1 MKLFK
6 HIYIFLS
13 ITVIY
18 SGCISEFDPPSQ
30 GYENLLV
37 VEAFL
42 TNDGEPFE
50 VTLSRSTPIDTIAF
64 IPESGANISLETELG
79 ESYDLFEYEEGRYQS
94 LANIDPQV
102 GQDYKLNIMTSN
114 GNAYESEF
122 VTMRN
127 TPEIDSVTFRYEEK
141 PTAGLQGM
149 QVYVTTHDPA
159 NSTWYYRWEWE
170 ETWIFYTPIAGTHI
184 YENGQ
189 FLYRNENINRCWKE
203 FSSSSIEISTSKNLT
218 EDVISNYPLLYV
230 TTETDR
236 LGSRYSL
243 NVKQFALSE
252 ASYNYWL
259 ELEKVTESLGTLFDP
274 QPSTVYSNIQNIND
288 EDEIVLGYF
297 DASSVSEERIFIERK
312 DLPLIRVPNYYI
324 NCEDTIVPPGLVP
337 EMILRGYMLGYET
350 YNDFGRPI
358 YVMSDPWCIDCR
370 IVGTNEIPDFW

>member
-1 MKLFK
+1 MKIFR

-13 ITVIY
+13 ITVIF

-30 GYENLLV
+30 DYENLLV

-50 VTLSRSTPIDTIAF
+50 VILSRSTPIDTIAF
-64 IPESGANISLETELG
+64 IPESGANISLETEIG
-79 ESYDLFEYEEGRYQS
+79 ESYELFEYQAGKYQS
-94 LANIDPQV
+94 FANIDPQI
-102 GQDYKLNIMTSN
+102 GQDYKLRLRTSN
-114 GNAYESEF
+114 GRSYESEY
-122 VTMRN
+122 VNMRN

-149 QVYVTTHDPA
+149 QIYVTTHDPA
-159 NSTWYYRWEWE
+159 NNTWYYRWEWD

-184 YENGQ
+184 YDNGQ
-189 FLYRNENINRCWKE
+189 ILVREENINRCWKE
-203 FSSSSIEISTSKNLT
+203 FGSSSIEISTSKNLT
-218 EDVISNYPLLYV
+218 EDVISDYPLLYV
-230 TTETDR
+230 SSETDR
-236 LGSRYSL
+236 LGNRYSL

-274 QPSTVYSNIQNIND
+274 QPSTIYSNIQNIND

-297 DASSVSEERIFIERK
+297 DASSVSEERIFINRR
-312 DLPLIRVPNYYI
+312 DLPLIRVPNYYV
-324 NCEDTIVPPGLVP
+324 NCVDTIVSRGLVP

-350 YNDFGRPI
+350 NNEFGIPI
-358 YVMSDPWCIDCR
+358 YVMSDPWCIDCTL
-370 IVGTNEIPDFW
+370 VGTNVIPDFW